1 MAKGVLYI
9 MTTPMDG
16 IIKIGTAET
25 KQYKERMRHL
35 STNGYA
41 NVNALQ
47 PYFATEVD
55 NYKELENLL
64 KDLFVFIRPGKKEL
78 YSMEPD
84 LAKQLLLAF
93 SGKVIFPK
101 DGASN
106 ATQIKQIAKIRKQ
119 GELFNMYSRGIKK
132 GDILTFV
139 GNPDIKVKVVNER
152 DVEYNGATYKLSPL
166 ALKLYT
172 EMGKANKSGAYQ
184 GASCFKFNG
193 TILTKLPL
201 KN

>member
-1 MAKGVLYI
+1 M
-9 MTTPMDG
+9 
-16 IIKIGTAET
+16 
-25 KQYKERMRHL
+25 
-35 STNGYA
+35 
-41 NVNALQ
+41 
-47 PYFATEVD
+47 D
-55 NYKELENLL
+55 NYDETEYLL
-64 KDLFVFIRPGKKEL
+64 KDLFKFIRLGDSEL
-78 YSMEPD
+78 YSMD
-84 LAKQLLLAF
+84 ADKAKQLLLTF
-93 SGKVIFPK
+93 SGNVIYPK
-101 DGASN
+101 DATPK
-106 ATQIKQIAKIRKQ
+106 ATQIKQIAKTRKQ

-152 DVEYNGATYKLSPL
+152 DVEYSGAIYKLSPL